1 MKNYNQAP
9 LPFQGQ
15 KRRFLKELKQEL
27 QQFSPTA
34 TYVDLFG
41 GSGFLS
47 HTVKQHYPK
56 ATVVYNDFDNY
67 TYRLESVEKT
77 NAIIA
82 DIREILAPIF
92 STIMKFPERVQVL
105 EQVFIGMKKED

>member
-1 MKNYNQAP
+1 MKTTQRQGILFVKFCKYNHKNLIKKMKNYNQAP

-15 KRRFLKELKQEL
+15 KRRFLKEFKNEL
-27 QQFSPTA
+27 QEFSPTA

-47 HTVKQHYPK
+47 HTVKQHYPD

-67 TYRLESVEKT
+67 TYRLENVENT

-82 DIREILAPIF
+82 NFR
-92 STIMKFPERVQVL
+92 K
-105 EQVFIGMKKED
+105 